1 MAVRPDPGLAIDRA
15 ARRDQDH
22 QEEQREEGQEDDQDQ
37 RGDHDVERPF
47 RNRAVR
53 PLVEVQDAHEPRR
66 GELAHRQTAEHVLV
80 ELGQPHDPEARSC
93 DLEQG
98 REDLGTV
105 SLDADHDQIGTV
117 LFDRTLQVGDRPEH
131 RHVAERPL
139 RRILHDD
146 ADRNEA
152 HRVVDS
158 QRVQQIAH
166 AVTAPAND
174 EDGAV
179 VGREPGAGPVPD
191 GRHHE
196 GRHAHGQ
203 DLRDTERPRAR
214 DSDEHDRG
222 ARGGQQIHDEA
233 ADHLQMCEMA
243 AKRPDGEDPQRR
255 EEHRAQEGGP
265 PRLGV
270 GDVE

>member
-1 MAVRPDPGLAIDRA
+1 MPVRPDPGLAIDRA

-37 RGDHDVERPF
+37 ARDHDVERPF
-47 RNRAVR
+47 RKRAVG

-66 GELAHRQTAEHVLV
+66 GELADRQAAEDVLV
-80 ELGQPHDPEARSC
+80 ELGQPHDPEAGSC
-93 DLEQG
+93 DFEQR
-98 REDLGTV
+98 REDLGAV
-105 SLDADHDQIGTV
+105 SLDTDHDQIGAV
-117 LFDRTLQVGDRPEH
+117 LFDCTLQVGDRPEH
-131 RHVAERPL
+131 GNVAERPL

-152 HRVVDS
+152 NRMVDS
-158 QRVQQIAH
+158 QRVEQVAY
-166 AVTAPAND
+166 AVTASTND

-191 GRHHE
+191 GRHRQ

-203 DLRDTERPRAR
+203 DLGDTERPGAR

-233 ADHLQMCEMA
+233 ADHLEMCEMP

-255 EEHRAQEGGP
+255 EQHRAQEGGP